1 MHEKELDH
9 LSAVLVMDSGAGKPR
24 GIELHGRAD
33 LEPAVKQ
40 ALAPLASF
48 DATATTLA
56 ASFDR
61 DHAPFMVVGVPAL
74 TLWVEEGTY
83 DDRHHT
89 VIDTFDKVDPHWLAA
104 DTAVMG
110 IAAWN
115 LANTAGPIGRRLS
128 PAEAAEVLKKSGVES
143 TKQMVYGAS
152 PR

>member
-1 MHEKELDH
+1 MHEKELDR

-40 ALAPLASF
+40 ALSPLASL
-48 DATATTLA
+48 DATATTVA

-89 VIDTFDKVDPHWLAA
+89 VIDTFERVDLHWLAM

-115 LANTAGPIGRRLS
+115 LAELAGPIGRRLS

-143 TKQMVYGAS
+143 TRAMVYGSS